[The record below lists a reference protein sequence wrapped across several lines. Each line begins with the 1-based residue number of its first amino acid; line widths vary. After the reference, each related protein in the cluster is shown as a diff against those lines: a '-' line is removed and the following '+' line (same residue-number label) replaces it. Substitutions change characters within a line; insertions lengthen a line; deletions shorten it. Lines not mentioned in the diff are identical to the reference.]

1 MGPPTIRELRSIV
14 PPHGPDA
21 LDRLRELVGAD
32 PRSNTEVGRAAGMS
46 QARISA
52 ILTGRRLNPSVATV
66 ARLLAALGKTWRDL
80 DD

>member
-1 MGPPTIRELRSIV
+1 MGPPTIRELRSIA

-46 QARISA
+46 QSQISSV
-52 ILTGRRLNPSVATV
+52 LTGRRVNPSVATV
-66 ARLLAALGKTWRDL
+66 ARILAALGLRWADL
-80 DD
+80 D